1 MRDANKRRKLESTSS
16 QLYWPRDETGWQ
28 TNSSRAPS
36 KATAPPPASRPA
48 MTAPLAPTTTCSVG
62 KPPHA
67 VFTFRSQF
75 VQPTGGVGWGGWMLG
90 GSEGA
95 LMVATC

>member
-48 MTAPLAPTTTCSVG
+48 MTAPLARAHNNMQCWEAAACCVYVSLTVC
-62 KPPHA
+62 A
-67 VFTFRSQF
+67 AN
-75 VQPTGGVGWGGWMLG
+75 WGGGLVG
-90 GSEGA
+90 CGGA
-95 LMVATC
+95 LKVL